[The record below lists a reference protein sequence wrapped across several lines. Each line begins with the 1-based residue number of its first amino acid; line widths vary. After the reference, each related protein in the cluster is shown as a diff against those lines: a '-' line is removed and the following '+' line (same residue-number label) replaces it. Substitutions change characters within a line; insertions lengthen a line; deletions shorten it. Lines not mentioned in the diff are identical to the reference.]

1 MQETLQMS
9 AKSLTLKLCSLV
21 AGAMLA
27 LSACTTPAQAQPAM
41 WTVKDADS
49 TIYLFGT
56 VHLLKPETE
65 WKTEKLKA
73 AIAEAEQLWLELP
86 TTNSEALA
94 AEMMPLITQFGLAPA
109 TPLSSSLTP
118 EEMKTL
124 DEAAKLAGM
133 TGAQL
138 NAFRPW
144 FAALTITTSAVTRAG
159 YDPASGV
166 DSRIEVLFAERGIKP
181 KGFETPEQQIKVFAD
196 MSREEELAY
205 LRQIIE
211 EYENAADVL
220 DRMVD
225 QWSRGDLVGLE
236 ASLVADMREAS
247 PELYED
253 LLPKRNANWAVQIED
268 MLKGKGVIFIAV
280 GAGHLIGEDSVQA
293 LLKAKGIEAERVQ

>member
-211 EYENAADVL
+211 EYENAAEVL
-220 DRMVD
+220 ARMVD

>member
-1 MQETLQMS
+1 MN

-73 AIAEAEQLWLELP
+73 AMAEAEQLWLELP

-166 DSRIEVLFAERGIKP
+166 DSRIEALFAERGIKP

-253 LLPKRNANWAVQIED
+253 LLPMRNANWAVQIED

-280 GAGHLIGEDSVQA
+280 GAGHLIGADSVQA